1 MGVTYDEARGVLY
14 VADDV
19 SNTVWRIAPRG
30 AARRNSSGDTTQ
42 LPGDPRP
49 PSTAPTTRKLRLVA
63 PPETG
68 MALACIGCAPLVQIS
83 NRTLNSLFGIE

>member
-1 MGVTYDEARGVLY
+1 
-14 VADDV
+14 
-19 SNTVWRIAPRG
+19 
-30 AARRNSSGDTTQ
+30 
-42 LPGDPRP
+42 
-49 PSTAPTTRKLRLVA
+49 LVA